1 MQSVTVLAVVVMGE
15 LAARFSRR
23 QQQRSVGK
31 ATGEAAV
38 VTPKIPAQ
46 LASKAGVQSATHG
59 QEES

>member
-1 MQSVTVLAVVVMGE
+1 MGE

-23 QQQRSVGK
+23 QQQRSVGR

-38 VTPKIPAQ
+38 VTPKVPAQ
-46 LASKAGVQSATHG
+46 LAAKAGVQTAPHG